1 MNWDKLFFI
10 KIGDMMK
17 NIIILNGA
25 GRKNGNTASLIKA
38 FKEGARDN
46 SIQEFYLH
54 DMNIKGCKGC
64 LVCKNKG
71 LPCVQKDDMYEI
83 YDVFRDADIVVFA
96 SPSYFGNI
104 SGQLKTAGDR
114 LYAMFN
120 SLPEEDYKKESVLL
134 MTAGAPYY
142 ENAMFWYRIYA
153 HMGWVSLGE
162 VLGAGKEAEAKAL
175 GEKIK

>member
-1 MNWDKLFFI
+1 
-10 KIGDMMK
+10 MMK

-38 FKEGARDN
+38 FKEGASDN

-96 SPSYFGNI
+96 YPYYFGNI
-104 SGQLKTAGDR
+104 
-114 LYAMFN
+114 
-120 SLPEEDYKKESVLL
+120 
-134 MTAGAPYY
+134 
-142 ENAMFWYRIYA
+142 
-153 HMGWVSLGE
+153 
-162 VLGAGKEAEAKAL
+162 
-175 GEKIK
+175 